1 MSIHGAPPV
10 ALKKIRS
17 EDSDHGR
24 ETNGWKRSMAERGE
38 GAPKT
43 TDKSSQALSVESYSP
58 ERTTISET
66 GSSPHSGDRRLDGGE
81 SCLDGVRA
89 SGSTCD
95 PPTASGCGPGRY
107 SRASRRRKGGPRIP
121 RRRSSHRWRGRP
133 CHRCGRRH
141 QPHSYRD

>member
-38 GAPKT
+38 SAPKT

-66 GSSPHSGDRRLDGGE
+66 GSSPHSGDRRLGGGE
-81 SCLDGVRA
+81 SCLDGVWGRGCDA
-89 SGSTCD
+89 D
-95 PPTASGCGPGRY
+95 PPSAPDY
-107 SRASRRRKGGPRIP
+107 SPR
-121 RRRSSHRWRGRP
+121 
-133 CHRCGRRH
+133 
-141 QPHSYRD
+141 